1 MLVQHGTGGFTVDA
15 PVVEAL
21 RQTDEVSREA
31 IAADVRH
38 LPGPL
43 GVELVPQSLV
53 QRPSVAGAARIVLA
67 VRADEE
73 ERVPGRAARPQVDAA
88 EILVGLEL
96 EARQALLA
104 LPGRGGIRDE
114 LRPAPAIG
122 STDEEEPAVR
132 NRGDLVAEVLLDLV
146 REPASRQ
153 RVARPEP
160 SVLDQEPVID
170 PAGGRSQRLVVLA

>member
-1 MLVQHGTGGFTVDA
+1 MPCVQTRKSGCPA
-15 PVVEAL
+15 
-21 RQTDEVSREA
+21 
-31 IAADVRH
+31 
-38 LPGPL
+38 
-43 GVELVPQSLV
+43 GV
-53 QRPSVAGAARIVLA
+53 
-67 VRADEE
+67 
-73 ERVPGRAARPQVDAA
+73 ARPQVDGA

-104 LPGRGGIRDE
+104 LPGRGGKSDE

-132 NRGDLVAEVLLDLV
+132 NRGNLVAEVLLDLV

-153 RVARPEP
+153 RVAGPEP